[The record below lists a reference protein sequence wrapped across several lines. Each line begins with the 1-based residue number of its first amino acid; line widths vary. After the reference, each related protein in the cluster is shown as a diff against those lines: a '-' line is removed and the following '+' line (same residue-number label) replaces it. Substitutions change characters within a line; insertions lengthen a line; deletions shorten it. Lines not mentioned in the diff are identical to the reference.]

1 MHRPSVR
8 PPISFIFHLAHNTNK
23 RSAETM
29 DAAGNSIDDAPA
41 PRPQDPEYH
50 TTNSSMMDDDRHY
63 NPNNDNG
70 VIKEDSEGV
79 GGGGDG
85 LLLSGINNAEDA
97 PMMMGGGAA
106 PAVLG
111 AAGGMID
118 DHDHPTHGG
127 GNDQGMMMHGGGDD
141 MSGGGGGEGNLVLR
155 PIFCGN
161 LSYGCSAADLENVFR
176 NPSGGGQPFD
186 LDRVVSCIYY
196 YYLYI

>member
-1 MHRPSVR
+1 
-8 PPISFIFHLAHNTNK
+8 
-23 RSAETM
+23 M
-29 DAAGNSIDDAPA
+29 DAAGNNIDDAPA
-41 PRPQDPEYH
+41 PRPQDPDYH
-50 TTNSSMMDDDRHY
+50 TNSSTMDDDRHY
-63 NPNNDNG
+63 NTNIENG
-70 VIKEDSEGV
+70 VIKEDSEGG

-85 LLLSGINNAEDA
+85 LLLSGNIHAEDA
-97 PMMMGGGAA
+97 PMMGGAA

-111 AAGGMID
+111 AAGGMMD

-127 GNDQGMMMHGGGDD
+127 GSDQGMMMHGGGDD